1 MRLRL
6 LVLFAA
12 AIAGTPAFAR
22 PPAPAPAATNYI
34 AAWQPRFGRARP
46 LVAVVGE
53 NGSGDSTTEL
63 ADYVLPLGILR
74 ASKAA
79 EVVSLAT
86 ASGPLVLRPALRI
99 QPQATVAAF
108 DADYPDGADY
118 VIVPAVSHPRD
129 PALLAWLASQG
140 AKGAT
145 LVSICD
151 GALVVANTG
160 LMDGHRATA
169 HWDTQ
174 ALRAKVY
181 PQVAWMRNIRYVA
194 DGRIVS
200 SAGIS
205 AAMPVALALV
215 EAIAGTPRA
224 AAVARTLGVADW
236 SDAHDSDRFLPQW
249 GNLRALLATNSTNH
263 WLHRTQRLR
272 LPVATGVD
280 DIALALAADAYSRT
294 GRSRVYTVA
303 ASLDPLTTRHGLLL
317 LPDLRADAA
326 PVHGDRELVWQASIP
341 PAHLLDRAL
350 ADIAS
355 RYGRSTAYGVA
366 LDLEYP
372 GFRR

>member
-1 MRLRL
+1 MGLRL
-6 LVLFAA
+6 YFLLAA
-12 AIAGTPAFAR
+12 VVASAPAVSQTPTPAM
-22 PPAPAPAATNYI
+22 AAMSHI
-34 AAWQPRFGRARP
+34 AAWQPRFGRSRP
-46 LVAVVGE
+46 VVAVVGE
-53 NGSGDSTTEL
+53 NGSADSTTEL

-74 ASKAA
+74 ASDAA
-79 EVVSLAT
+79 EVIALAT
-86 ASGPLVLRPALRI
+86 ARGPLVLRPTLRI

-108 DADYPDGADY
+108 DANYPDGADY

-129 PALLAWLASQG
+129 PVLLAWLTAQG

-174 ALRAKVY
+174 ALRAKRY
-181 PQVAWMRNIRYVA
+181 PQVAWVRNTRYVA

-205 AAMPVALALV
+205 AAMPTALALV

-224 AAVARTLGVADW
+224 IAVARTLGVTNW
-236 SDAHDSDRFLPQW
+236 SDTHDSDRFLPHW
-249 GNLRALLATNSTNH
+249 GNLRALLATNYANR
-263 WLHRTQRLR
+263 WLHRAQRIR
-272 LPVATGVD
+272 LPVAAGVD

-303 ASLDPLTTRHGLLL
+303 ASLDPLPTRYGLLL

-326 PVHGDRELVWQASIP
+326 PARRDRELAWPVSVP
-341 PAHLLDRAL
+341 PARMLDRAL

-355 RYGRSTAYGVA
+355 RYGRTTAYGVA

-372 GFRR
+372 DFPR

>member
-6 LVLFAA
+6 LLLLAA
-12 AIAGTPAFAR
+12 AVTAVPAFAR
-22 PPAPAPAATNYI
+22 PPAPAATSHI
-34 AAWQPRFGRARP
+34 ARWQPRFGRARP
-46 LVAVVGE
+46 VVAVVGE
-53 NGSGDSTTEL
+53 NGSADSSTEL
-63 ADYVLPLGILR
+63 VDYVMPLGILR
-74 ASKAA
+74 ASDTA
-79 EVVSLAT
+79 EVFALAT
-86 ASGPLVLRPALRI
+86 TTAPLAMRPALRI

-108 DADYPDGADY
+108 DARYPEGADY

-129 PALLAWLASQG
+129 PALLAWLTAQG

-174 ALRAKVY
+174 ALRAKHY
-181 PQVAWMRNIRYVA
+181 PQVAWMKNVRYVA

-205 AAMPVALALV
+205 AAMPTALALV

-224 AAVARTLGVADW
+224 AAVARALGVTDW
-236 SDAHDSDRFLPQW
+236 SDAHDSDRFLPRW
-249 GNLRALLATNSTNH
+249 GNLRALLATNYTNH
-263 WLHRTQRLR
+263 WLHRVQRIR
-272 LPVATGVD
+272 LPVAGGVD

-303 ASLDPLTTRHGLLL
+303 ASLEPLPTRHGLLL
-317 LPDLRADAA
+317 LPDLRTDAA
-326 PVHGDRELVWQASIP
+326 PAREDRELSWPASIP
-341 PAHLLDRAL
+341 PALVLDRAL
-350 ADIAS
+350 ADIAG
-355 RYGRSTAYGVA
+355 RYGRTTAYGVA

-372 GFRR
+372 GFHR